1 MTTSANYH
9 GNPHAAPRVLIAD
22 QLSPA
27 AVDIFKERG
36 IDTDVKV
43 GLSKD
48 ELEKIITDYDGLA
61 VRSATKATEKIIA
74 AAGKLK
80 VIGRAGIG
88 VDNIDVKAATA
99 KGIIVMNTPFG
110 NSITTAEHAIS
121 LMMAL
126 ARQIPEADR
135 STQAGKWE
143 KSKFMGVGALRQDAG
158 RDRLRQHRLHRGRP
172 RRSA

>member
-1 MTTSANYH
+1 M
-9 GNPHAAPRVLIAD
+9 APRVLIAD

-27 AVDIFKERG
+27 AVAVFKERG
-36 IDTDVKV
+36 IDTDVKI
-43 GLSKD
+43 GLAK
-48 ELEKIITDYDGLA
+48 EEIEKIIKDYDGLA
-61 VRSATKATEKIIA
+61 VRSATKATEKVIA
-74 AAGKLK
+74 AADRLK

-99 KGIIVMNTPFG
+99 KGVIVMNTPFG

-135 STQAGKWE
+135 STQSGKWE
-143 KSKFMGVGALRQDAG
+143 KSKFMGVELFAKTLGIIG
-158 RDRLRQHRLHRGRP
+158 CGNIG
-172 RRSA
+172 SI